1 MKINIPIR
9 KVEIFQAEDG
19 RKIEQHT
26 TKFMSKTEI
35 EENINENEINQN
47 NIIYFGVAHLETP
60 MGPQEIRF
68 PIEAKNLKEAFYN
81 FVENLNLMVKEL
93 EKVGNQISTASQQD
107 LNMIDAMEN
116 QKPSKGKII
125 F

>member
-1 MKINIPIR
+1 MKIEIPIR

-26 TKFMSKTEI
+26 TKFVLKTET
-35 EENINENEINQN
+35 EEDIDKSEINQDD
-47 NIIYFGVAHLETP
+47 IVYFGVAHLETP
-60 MGPQEIRF
+60 IGPQEIKF
-68 PIEAKNLKEAFYN
+68 PIEAKNLKEAFIN
-81 FVENLNLMVKEL
+81 FVENLQEMVKEL
-93 EKVGNQISTASQQD
+93 EKAHNQISPASQHD
-107 LNMIDAMEN
+107 LQMIDAMEN